1 MKKLFITFLLIAGCT
16 AVNAQQAKQ
25 EIFENINLS
34 ASNYLAY
41 PGPTQEKLTPEW
53 EKKCK
58 RHKQESK
65 KTAI

>member
-41 PGPTQEKLTPEW
+41 PGPTQEKLITLSDW
-53 EKKCK
+53 
-58 RHKQESK
+58 
-65 KTAI
+65 